1 MVYIRGHLPK
11 TFLLPQNNINV
22 IIVFTY
28 YYFEQPINVI
38 IMLTY
43 YWSEQ
48 HQVVVLHFLH
58 FTWCTVL
65 PVHVYRVRALSIIFS
80 SFLCEAS
87 IK

>member
-1 MVYIRGHLPK
+1 MVYIRGSLPR

-22 IIVFTY
+22 IIVLTY
-28 YYFEQPINVI
+28 YYSEQHINI

-43 YWSEQ
+43 YCSEQ

-65 PVHVYRVRALSIIFS
+65 HVYRVCALSIIFS